1 MNYMK
6 FHVLLSLV
14 AATTASAAGATLNTE
29 RIDQLIGLKGKL
41 NEKEGAYKISFPRD
55 DVPVSIDG
63 WKTPA
68 FMGLTTWA
76 SFIKATHSEAMVMGD
91 TVLFEDEVNL
101 AMFVALESGLSVTAL
116 HNHFFFDHPKV
127 FFMHIEGEG
136 TLEHLASAMKL
147 LYDKVREFR
156 AAHPTPADSFLKP
169 PLPDVSTITADPLN
183 RIFRS
188 SGEANKGMI
197 KFTFGRP
204 TRVHGVNLD
213 NAMGV
218 NTWAAFAGSDENAV
232 VDGDFAV
239 TENELQPAL
248 KSLREAGINI
258 VAIHSHM
265 TDEEPRIIFF
275 HYWGRGQAQSLAQ
288 SIQKALPAGTVTPAK
303 SRPNVR

>member
-1 MNYMK
+1 MK
-6 FHVLLSLV
+6 FYVLLSLV
-14 AATTASAAGATLNTE
+14 AVTASAASATLDTN
-29 RIDQLIGLKGKL
+29 RIDQLTGLKGKL

-55 DVPVSIDG
+55 DVPVSVDG
-63 WKTPA
+63 WKMPA
-68 FMGLTTWA
+68 FLGLTTWA
-76 SFIKATHSEAMVMGD
+76 SFTKATHSEAMMMGD

-136 TLEHLASAMKL
+136 TVEHLASSIRL
-147 LYDKVREFR
+147 VYDKVREFR

-183 RIFRS
+183 RIFHA
-188 SGEANKGMI
+188 SGEANRGMI
-197 KFTFGRP
+197 KYTFGRP
-204 TRVHGVNLD
+204 AIVHGVTVD
-213 NAMGV
+213 NTMGV

-239 TENELQPAL
+239 TENELQGTL

-265 TDEEPRIIFF
+265 TGEEPRIIFF
-275 HYWGRGQAQSLAQ
+275 HYWGRGTAQNLAEN
-288 SIQKALPAGTVTPAK
+288 IQKALPAASTAPAK
-303 SRPNVR
+303 PRTRVR